1 MTSDSET
8 GLSRRVFMA
17 AGSALGALSLAAPA
31 LAQAPTPA
39 RRPAGRARWPN
50 GARLAI
56 AVSMVV
62 EVDADPPRTLNG
74 PENKKYPDLYGESGV
89 EYAWREAIPRMLDM
103 FDRRRIKMT
112 AMVCGQSAERHPD
125 LAKRIVASGHEC
137 AAHGKTHSVQFSMPR
152 EQEAQFIRDNVEML
166 QKTTGQRPLG
176 YNSRGQQRSEN
187 TLAILQEQG
196 FLYHIDDI
204 SRDEP
209 WVAQVGGKPF
219 AVVPYT
225 QHLGDIGYFNNRGS
239 ADLFGKDLKYEF
251 DALYAEGERRPR
263 LMVVTLHDSIARAA
277 RVRMF
282 EEFFAYAQKHQGV
295 WFARCDQLARWALQN
310 SKSKA

>member
-1 MTSDSET
+1 MTSET
-8 GLSRRVFMA
+8 QAGVSRRGFIA
-17 AGSALGALSLAAPA
+17 AGSALGALSLSAPA
-31 LAQAPTPA
+31 LAQAQAP
-39 RRPAGRARWPN
+39 RPAARSGWPN

-62 EVDADPPRTLNG
+62 EVDADPPPTING
-74 PENKKYPDLYGESGV
+74 PENRKYPDFYGASGV
-89 EYAWREAIPRMLDM
+89 EYAWREGIPRMLDM

-125 LAKRIVASGHEC
+125 LAKRIAASGHEC
-137 AAHGKTHSVQFSMPR
+137 AAHGKTHAVQFAMPR
-152 EQEAQFIRDNVEML
+152 EEEAKFIQDNVEML
-166 QKTTGQRPLG
+166 QKATGQRPLG
-176 YNSRGQQRSEN
+176 YNSRAQQRSEN
-187 TLAILQEQG
+187 TLPILQEQG

-209 WVAQVGGKPF
+209 WVASVSGKPF

-239 ADLFGKDLKYEF
+239 ADLFAKDLKYEF

-263 LMVVTLHDSIARAA
+263 LMVVTLHDAIARAA

-310 SKSKA
+310 GKSAA